1 MKTTRIHRTFFVL
14 LAALCSIASCQ
25 KIMPGAP
32 AANEVMDA
40 PLDGLTPDQ
49 NKLFAEGADEFDE
62 VYTRE
67 SGLGP
72 IYVSSSC
79 GSCHAGDNRGHV
91 FTTLTRFGQS
101 DTSGNTFMHL
111 GGPQLQHN
119 FLTGYTGE
127 QVPAN
132 ATSSRL
138 VAPIVAGSGFL
149 ELVADQDLLNM
160 SDPND
165 QDGDGISGRV
175 NWTSIPEW
183 VIPSANAISQ
193 HGKYIG
199 RFGKKASTYNIH
211 QQTVQA
217 FNQDMGIT
225 TTFMP
230 DNPVNYQSGLQ
241 SSPTADP
248 EISDQSVNATVFYIQ
263 TLQTPFR
270 RNANDAMVLQG
281 AALFNQIKCNS
292 CHKEM
297 LHTQY
302 SNIAALSQKE
312 FSPFTD
318 LLLHDMGA
326 ELDDHYTEGTAYTN
340 EWRTAPLWGLGLAS
354 QAQGGKYA
362 LMHDGRAKSIEQAIE
377 MHAGESLKSKQ
388 AYQALSSAEKDAL
401 VQFLKSL

>member
-1 MKTTRIHRTFFVL
+1 
-14 LAALCSIASCQ
+14 
-25 KIMPGAP
+25 MPKSPSG
-32 AANEVMDA
+32 NDVMDA
-40 PLDGLTPDQ
+40 PLAGLSPDQ
-49 NKLFAEGADEFDE
+49 NKLFLEGADEFDE

-79 GSCHAGDNRGHV
+79 GSCHAGDNRGNL

-101 DTSGNTFMHL
+101 DTNGNTFMQM
-111 GGPQLQHN
+111 GGPQIQHN
-119 FLTGYTGE
+119 FITGYTGE
-127 QVPAN
+127 QLPAN
-132 ATSSRL
+132 ATFSKL

-149 ELVADQDLLNM
+149 ELVSDQDLLNM
-160 SDPND
+160 ADPND
-165 QDGDGISGRV
+165 VDGDGISGRV

-183 VIPSANAISQ
+183 VIPSSNAISNN
-193 HGKYIG
+193 GKYIG

-225 TTFMP
+225 STFMSH
-230 DNPVNYQSGLQ
+230 NPYNSAGGLQ
-241 SSPTADP
+241 SSPTSDP

-270 RNANDAMVLQG
+270 RNADDATVKQG

-292 CHKEM
+292 CHKEI

-302 SNIAALSQKE
+302 SAIAALSQQE
-312 FSPFTD
+312 FSPYTD

-326 ELDDHYTEGTAYTN
+326 ELDDHYTEGTAMTY
-340 EWRTAPLWGLGLAS
+340 EWRTAPLWGLGLAT

-362 LMHDGRAKSIEQAIE
+362 LMHDGRARSIEQAIE
-377 MHAGESLKSKQ
+377 MHGGESLKSKNE
-388 AYQALSSAEKDAL
+388 YRSLSTSEKEALL
-401 VQFLKSL
+401 QFLKSL